1 MTRLIAQELDKR
13 EIGFEY
19 LYGGVPSA
27 KRKDLVDNFM
37 NEPSSRVFRTKDE
50 KTGETTI
57 RIPVESRETVAN
69 LFGLIGNL
77 FAK

>member
-37 NEPSSRVFRTKDE
+37 NEPSSRVFRTE
-50 KTGETTI
+50 G
-57 RIPVESRETVAN
+57 REDWRDHYQNTS
-69 LFGLIGNL
+69 G
-77 FAK
+77 KP